1 MIDLIH
7 ITIVFAPAPREVVEQ
22 VMQLPLGA
30 TVQCALDSSELPA
43 RFPQVDWSALACG
56 IWGRATTLDQLLEEG
71 DRIELCRPLL
81 VDPKVARRE
90 RFVQQGARGTG
101 LFARRRTG
109 GKAGY

>member
-1 MIDLIH
+1 MIE
-7 ITIVFAPAPREVVEQ
+7 ITIVFAPAPREVIEQ
-22 VMQLPLGA
+22 VMHLPIGA
-30 TVQCALDSSELPA
+30 TVQTALDSSEVRA
-43 RFPQVDWSALACG
+43 RFPDLDWSALTCG
-56 IWGRATTLDQLLEEG
+56 IWGRATTLEQVLEEG

-101 LFARRRTG
+101 LFARRRAG